1 MTAYR
6 DCDRRAE
13 RARLHRII
21 RWCRALLAALV
32 LLAVLLPGQAQ
43 AYPKNCRYIP
53 HGQICTNSV
62 TGRPSGR
69 CDRGYQQMADLS
81 CEPLPDRPWAPWGVP

>member
-21 RWCRALLAALV
+21 RWCRAFLAVLV
-32 LLAVLLPGQAQ
+32 LAVLLPSAANAAPRCPNGGTATPNGCSYERPGMTCAWPLRLVKVGNV
-43 AYPKNCRYIP
+43 AYCWYTAP
-53 HGQICTNSV
+53 GV
-62 TGRPSGR
+62 GR
-69 CDRGYQQMADLS
+69 
-81 CEPLPDRPWAPWGVP
+81 